1 MSACTTWTCSTPSVG
16 GLERSS
22 TAEKDVRNEEGKVVD
37 GDAGCHRRRCR
48 QRGGHATSSGAFQWE
63 REPARRGDG
72 DAGDRWPGRCRR
84 AAGPRWGDRQRWIFF
99 QFQKLS
105 TILQLRPAGMVDQ
118 PAEGDRQLPRLRLA
132 DGVVPQEPACP
143 TRSTRPPTR
152 SSTVPSAS
160 CGMRGSFLPV
170 CGSRWFQSPTSRGG
184 LCNPILVGLY
194 CGLRPA
200 EYRALRWRDLDLE
213 RGELRVVQS
222 VQRVRRDQVSEHL
235 GRRVEGFRFGP
246 TKTHRS
252 RRPVAMPPVL
262 VELLRDWRLRQA
274 AERERAGAAWTDL
287 DLVFTDARG
296 YPHCLE
302 RVRRHFYRAL
312 ERAGV
317 RRVVLYALRHTMAT
331 LVLHET
337 KDLKL
342 VAARLGHADETL
354 ALRTYGHLLPGVDRE
369 VARRLGEVIRLRG
382 DGGRDANA
390 DRRHTNGTSRS

>member
-1 MSACTTWTCSTPSVG
+1 
-16 GLERSS
+16 
-22 TAEKDVRNEEGKVVD
+22 
-37 GDAGCHRRRCR
+37 
-48 QRGGHATSSGAFQWE
+48 
-63 REPARRGDG
+63 
-72 DAGDRWPGRCRR
+72 
-84 AAGPRWGDRQRWIFF
+84 
-99 QFQKLS
+99 
-105 TILQLRPAGMVDQ
+105 
-118 PAEGDRQLPRLRLA
+118 
-132 DGVVPQEPACP
+132 
-143 TRSTRPPTR
+143 
-152 SSTVPSAS
+152 
-160 CGMRGSFLPV
+160 MRGSFLPV

-200 EYRALRWRDLDLE
+200 EYLALRWRDLDLE

-262 VELLRDWRLRQA
+262 VELLQDWRLRQA
-274 AERERAGAAWTDL
+274 
-287 DLVFTDARG
+287 
-296 YPHCLE
+296 LE

-317 RRVVLYALRHTMAT
+317 RRVVLDALRHTMAT

-354 ALRTYGHLLPGVDRE
+354 ALRTYGHLLPGLDR
-369 VARRLGEVIRLRG
+369 AAADRLGEVVRRPVQHERNKSNRA
-382 DGGRDANA
+382 GGW
-390 DRRHTNGTSRS
+390 

>member
-1 MSACTTWTCSTPSVG
+1 
-16 GLERSS
+16 
-22 TAEKDVRNEEGKVVD
+22 VRFQVVSIPRFTGRPLQPD
-37 GDAGCHRRRCR
+37 
-48 QRGGHATSSGAFQWE
+48 
-63 REPARRGDG
+63 
-72 DAGDRWPGRCRR
+72 PGR
-84 AAGPRWGDRQRWIFF
+84 
-99 QFQKLS
+99 
-105 TILQLRPAGMVDQ
+105 
-118 PAEGDRQLPRLRLA
+118 
-132 DGVVPQEPACP
+132 
-143 TRSTRPPTR
+143 
-152 SSTVPSAS
+152 
-160 CGMRGSFLPV
+160 
-170 CGSRWFQSPTSRGG
+170 
-184 LCNPILVGLY
+184 LY

-200 EYRALRWRDLDLE
+200 EYPALRWRDVDL
-213 RGELRVVQS
+213 ELRVVQS
-222 VQRVRRDQVSEHL
+222 VQRVRQNQVSEHL
-235 GRRVEGFRFGP
+235 GRRVESFRFGP

-296 YPHCLE
+296 YPHRLE

-337 KDLKL
+337 KDVKL

-354 ALRTYGHLLPGVDRE
+354 ALRTYGHLLPRVDRE

-390 DRRHTNGTSRS
+390 GRWHTNGTSGS